1 MNQNEPMTPS
11 YSWLKKVNDNV
22 FKTEGGENM
31 RRVKNLFHEMRPAH
45 VITPWYKDGHYYYA
59 KMKFLNSE
67 GEVSKETYRVY
78 APQLGDPTNP
88 NNKPPKEFYG
98 VLYVVWRGRWE
109 AVEVRPSVN
118 TYVAGDG
125 ISIHPNDPELGGC
138 PVVNIGITNAQIP
151 GDRFN
156 HKETKT
162 LYFSPKWF
170 KWVQSSLDI
179 ANKREVAINTIA
191 KRVVTKPP
199 EITVSRGAVQVF
211 TGYDSSGLPKYEN
224 RQVVTDVKI
233 TEATVEYVVVIKG
246 AGDE

>member
-22 FKTEGGENM
+22 FKTESGEKT
-31 RRVKNLFHEMRPAH
+31 RHVKNLFHEIRPAF

-67 GEVSKETYRVY
+67 GEVSKEAYRVY

-118 TYVAGDG
+118 TYVEGDG
-125 ISIHPNDPELGGC
+125 IAMGINDPDLGGI
-138 PVVNIGITNAQIP
+138 PVVNMGITNAQIP
-151 GDRFN
+151 GEI

-162 LYFSPKWF
+162 LYFSPKLF

-179 ANKREVAINTIA
+179 AGKREVALKTIA

-199 EITVSRGAVQVF
+199 EITVSRAALQVF
-211 TGYDSSGLPKYEN
+211 TGYDSSGNPKYEY

-233 TEATVEYVVVIKG
+233 TEATEEYVVVIKG
-246 AGDE
+246 AMDE